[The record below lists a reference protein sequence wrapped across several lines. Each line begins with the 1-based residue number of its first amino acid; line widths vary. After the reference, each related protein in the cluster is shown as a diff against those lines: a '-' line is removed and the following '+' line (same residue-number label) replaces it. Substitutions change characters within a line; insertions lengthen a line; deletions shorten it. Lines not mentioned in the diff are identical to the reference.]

1 MAPSIAGTALTDG
14 FPFSPAELR
23 CRLTAD
29 GYFVARA
36 QWGQAAAWTKH
47 GGALSSV
54 PRQEECRELR
64 LALAALR
71 AWPQRLVPSI
81 CLAIA
86 TRQRGRN
93 DMARKIGSQRRFGR
107 DRGKGTGVLDVT
119 VLDATVLCVAV
130 WVGSV
135 VDGGASKAPDGASTP
150 QWANVGCN
158 SNERAA
164 GEFGRVPVNISVA
177 S

>member
-1 MAPSIAGTALTDG
+1 MPTAPPMATS
-14 FPFSPAELR
+14 S
-23 CRLTAD
+23 
-29 GYFVARA
+29 RA
-36 QWGQAAAWTKH
+36 HSGGKLPCGRST
-47 GGALSSV
+47 GALFSV
-54 PRQEECRELR
+54 RQEECRELR

-71 AWPQRLVPSI
+71 AWLQRLVPSI

-119 VLDATVLCVAV
+119 VLDAAVLCVAV

>member
-1 MAPSIAGTALTDG
+1 
-14 FPFSPAELR
+14 
-23 CRLTAD
+23 
-29 GYFVARA
+29 
-36 QWGQAAAWTKH
+36 
-47 GGALSSV
+47 
-54 PRQEECRELR
+54 

-71 AWPQRLVPSI
+71 AWLRRLVPSI

-135 VDGGASKAPDGASTP
+135 VDGGASNTKAANRKRMAREAMNKLIEGGA
-150 QWANVGCN
+150 
-158 SNERAA
+158 
-164 GEFGRVPVNISVA
+164 
-177 S
+177 

>member
-1 MAPSIAGTALTDG
+1 MATS
-14 FPFSPAELR
+14 S
-23 CRLTAD
+23 
-29 GYFVARA
+29 RA
-36 QWGQAAAWTKH
+36 HSGGKLPRGRST
-47 GGALSSV
+47 GALSSV
-54 PRQEECRELR
+54 PRREECRELR

-71 AWPQRLVPSI
+71 AWLQRLVPSI